1 MRKVSDGFRVAISN
15 SIVAGDGNG
24 KPLGILHPLA
34 GIPILDT
41 SVNTPPGQITWQ
53 DTVMLKWDVPVQWHG
68 EGSYLT
74 NQRTWAL
81 IATMSDAAAVGS
93 ADRERAALPSPQQ
106 TAATEKIA
114 TLGREIAELSTP
126 NSPPSLASWG

>member
-1 MRKVSDGFRVAISN
+1 M
-15 SIVAGDGNG
+15 
-24 KPLGILHPLA
+24 
-34 GIPILDT
+34 
-41 SVNTPPGQITWQ
+41 
-53 DTVMLKWDVPVQWHG
+53 
-68 EGSYLT
+68 

-93 ADRERAALPSPQQ
+93 ADRERAALPLPQQ
-106 TAATEKIA
+106 TAATEKTA